1 MQTVAELLKDKAT
14 VVHAV
19 APEATVIDAVR
30 TMCSAHVGAVI
41 VGMDGWPMG
50 ILSEGDIMS
59 RVILAG
65 RDPHRM
71 GVREAMTRDLACVRM
86 DTASGEAMAVM
97 TARRCTHLPV
107 MEGDHVVAVISFGDL
122 VRGVS
127 REQESQL
134 QLMIDYVRGAVT

>member
-1 MQTVAELLKDKAT
+1 MHTVAELLKDRTT

-19 APEATVIDAVR
+19 APEATIIDAVR
-30 TMCSAHVGAVI
+30 TMRSAHVGAVI
-41 VGMDGWPMG
+41 VGIGGWPMG
-50 ILSEGDIMS
+50 IVSEGDIMS
-59 RVILAG
+59 RVLLAG

-86 DTASGEAMAVM
+86 DTASSEAMAVM

-107 MEGDHVVAVISFGDL
+107 MEGDQVVAVISFGDL
-122 VRGVS
+122 LRDAS

-134 QLMIDYVRGAVT
+134 QLMIDYVRGATT